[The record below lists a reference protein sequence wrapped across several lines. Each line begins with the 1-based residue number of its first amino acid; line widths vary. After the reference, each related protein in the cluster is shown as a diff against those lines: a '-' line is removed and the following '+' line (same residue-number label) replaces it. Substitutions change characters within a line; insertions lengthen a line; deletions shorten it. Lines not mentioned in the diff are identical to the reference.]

1 MTRTIGIWVGNGA
14 MLIKFNKMKNFEVL
28 STENLINV
36 KGGRT
41 VTKID
46 LTDDGKW
53 NIKIVT
59 RNDGTIVCKRR

>member
-1 MTRTIGIWVGNGA
+1 
-14 MLIKFNKMKNFEVL
+14 MKNFEVL
-28 STENLINV
+28 STEKLINV

-41 VTKID
+41 VEKVD
-46 LTDDGKW
+46 LTGDGKW